1 MHGTKV
7 ERGQVRR
14 STQHRSHPG
23 LPQADIFG
31 MLAHISGHHIVIESQ
46 DRSKIH
52 SCGKQIIPDL
62 QKQCC
67 ERRARRSVGQ
77 MCQRGEWQRG
87 SQCPERG
94 TTPMLP
100 HAVVWLQP
108 ALQLKGSG
116 SASQQQSSRIPKE
129 HWLSNMD
136 GQAHG
141 EARAMWL
148 QLS

>member
-1 MHGTKV
+1 MDESCQGCLSPFTVSGMAIFTTACPQKHLKSSTGRKENILHGTGV

-23 LPQADIFG
+23 LPQAHVFG
-31 MLAHISGHHIVIESQ
+31 MLAHISDHHIVIGSQ

-77 MCQRGEWQRG
+77 MCQRG

-100 HAVVWLQP
+100 M
-108 ALQLKGSG
+108 QLFGCSLHH
-116 SASQQQSSRIPKE
+116 S
-129 HWLSNMD
+129 
-136 GQAHG
+136 
-141 EARAMWL
+141 
-148 QLS
+148 